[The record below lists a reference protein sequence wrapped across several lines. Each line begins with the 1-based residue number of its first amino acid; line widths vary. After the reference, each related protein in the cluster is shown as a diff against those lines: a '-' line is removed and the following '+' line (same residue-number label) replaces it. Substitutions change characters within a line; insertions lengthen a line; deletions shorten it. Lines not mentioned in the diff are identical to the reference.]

1 MRWCHPFLRDAVGIR
16 CLGGAQQTVVSWSSF
31 PWWADS
37 FLVTYV
43 GEKLLESDCVLPE
56 WGIALSLKSMS
67 YWPAWANAHFPA
79 SLDKTQ
85 ALTPFCRL
93 ALPSLPILASISDYV
108 WVSTDQ
114 RQQAILWKLCAIP
127 RAEKWRNMDFRHLV
141 WWRLETEDKRNARL
155 RKMGLLRKNKEQMT
169 SM

>member
-31 PWWADS
+31 PGELIVFS
-37 FLVTYV
+37 HICR
-43 GEKLLESDCVLPE
+43 EKLLESDCVLPE
-56 WGIALSLKSMS
+56 WGIALSLKSVS
-67 YWPAWANAHFPA
+67 YWPAWTNAHFPA
-79 SLDKTQ
+79 SLGKTQ
-85 ALTPFCRL
+85 ALTPF
-93 ALPSLPILASISDYV
+93 LPPRSSISLPILASISDYV

-114 RQQAILWKLCAIP
+114 RQQAILWELCAIP

-141 WWRLETEDKRNARL
+141 WWRLKTEDKRNAWL
-155 RKMGLLRKNKEQMT
+155 RRMGLLRKNKEQMT